1 MKAFEFYDFKYPN
14 EMREI
19 INYLKQRGN
28 INVNF
33 TKLEELYEDFSYD
46 VYCAQWMIVTNERLE
61 EFTEYLSEYEV
72 EQ

>member
-1 MKAFEFYDFKYPN
+1 MRAFEFYDFEYPN
-14 EMREI
+14 EMRVI

-33 TKLEELYEDFSYD
+33 MKLEELYEDFSYY

-61 EFTEYLSEYEV
+61 EFAEYLSEYEV
-72 EQ
+72 E

>member
-14 EMREI
+14 EIWEI

-61 EFTEYLSEYEV
+61 EFAEYLSKYEV
-72 EQ
+72 E